1 MIILKIRKRQMSQ
14 GKAVACEETV
24 QINRITL
31 WLNKQQKLV
40 EKYNKYIV
48 Q

>member
-1 MIILKIRKRQMSQ
+1 MIILKIQKRQMSQ
-14 GKAVACEETV
+14 GKAVACEKTV